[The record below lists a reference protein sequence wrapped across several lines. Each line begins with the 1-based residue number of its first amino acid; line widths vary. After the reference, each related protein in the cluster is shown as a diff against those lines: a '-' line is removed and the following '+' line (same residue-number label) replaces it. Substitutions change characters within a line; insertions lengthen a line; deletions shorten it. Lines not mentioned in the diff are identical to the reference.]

1 MYDPIAQDLAEQ
13 ILESIDAD
21 SVDQADIAALVGET
35 LGDICKDIFSILELR
50 NVELYAG
57 DAFSSTIGEGIIMD
71 DDEPTEESISAEMA
85 DDDFDD
91 MFFELDSEE

>member
-1 MYDPIAQDLAEQ
+1 MIDPIAQDLAEQ
-13 ILESIDAD
+13 ILESIDVD

-57 DAFSSTIGEGIIMD
+57 DAFSTAIGEGLIMED
-71 DDEPTEESISAEMA
+71 DHPDLEREPSEL